1 MTIYDVLQ
9 RIYKVGFSADIE
21 KGYSSITI
29 NSAPEGFVLPTE
41 AELLSQVDEAKEIM
55 GKEQLRIKRNI
66 LLAET
71 DWMASSDLTISDAW
85 KTYRQELRDLPL
97 TATVDLDSSSK
108 LTGVTWPTK
117 PE

>member
-41 AELLSQVDEAKEIM
+41 AELLSKVNEAKEIM
-55 GKEQLRIKRNI
+55 GKEQLRIKRNM

-71 DWMASSDLTISDAW
+71 DWIVTQAMEKGESVSDSW
-85 KTYRQELRDLPL
+85 KTYRESLRNVPDINNN
-97 TATVDLDSSSK
+97 VVVEQK
-108 LTGVTWPTK
+108 
-117 PE
+117 